1 MAFGVL
7 VVGMIMGLLAAVA
20 IMPSDAGLLLAA
32 TSYVAVGTLTFMSVI
47 FFAMLTDAAPDNGEI
62 E

>member
-7 VVGMIMGLLAAVA
+7 VVGMIMGLLAAIA

-32 TSYVAVGTLTFMSVI
+32 TSYIAVGTLTFMSVI
-47 FFAMLTDAAPDNGEI
+47 FFAMLSDGSPEDSSI